1 MTMGDWKD
9 EEARARERVIP
20 LLALAVT
27 GLALFS
33 AGLIIPFVKRDF
45 YEVISG
51 GVAQWRARP
60 FPLVMTGALMV
71 LGIGCLLGASILGRG
86 AERASPAVRRLLY
99 GANTLVAGLF
109 LVGILAFLNVLSNLR
124 LGRFDVFNQTFD
136 YTQSSLYTLA
146 PSTREFITHLRE
158 PVNLYYF
165 HSPFSG
171 SSQFARGETATLVEN
186 CRRIQP
192 ALVSWQV
199 LEIPSETGLRELD
212 ELRKKY
218 QFPEE
223 LGLLVVMGANH
234 EFIKASELVSQQR
247 SGPPGDPSGGTTLQ
261 FLGEGKLLNALVYL
275 SENKTKAAVYLTSGN
290 GEMGR
295 GDGAERSA
303 GMGQVIQALEKD
315 SYKVETLNLGG
326 KNASIPADADIV
338 VMAGP
343 KTDPSAAA
351 LDALE
356 KFLQGGASGKKGKLL
371 VFLGPERERA
381 GGSIIFAP
389 LPRLKAFLRKFKV
402 EVGDQ
407 LVVNGELPAPHTTTI
422 AVANPVVNNALTKP
436 MRGSGGLRPYQFPE
450 ARVVSAMASPPVD
463 PGAAQPGAYSPEAFM
478 IAFGRFD
485 PRPVSD
491 LSQAFEALV
500 KSSGWEKGTS
510 PPVPSGEVSV
520 GVAVTDGGSPRL
532 VVLGNSKG
540 FSDEFQGRGSA
551 GNAVELASN
560 CVNWLRER
568 ANLGSKPSDQVRTER
583 KTYRLEIDQ
592 RTAGFNRLRFL
603 PPALAV
609 LAIAGMGAGVW
620 LIRRR

>member
-1 MTMGDWKD
+1 MSDWKA
-9 EEARARERVIP
+9 EETRARERVLP

-33 AGLIIPFVKRDF
+33 AGLIIPFVKKDF

-51 GVAQWRARP
+51 GVTQWRARP
-60 FPLVMTGALMV
+60 FPLVMTGALLV

-86 AERASPAVRRLLY
+86 GERASPAVRRLLY

-146 PSTREFITHLRE
+146 PSTREFISNLRE

-171 SSQFARGETATLVEN
+171 SSQFARAETATLVEN

-199 LEIPSETGLRELD
+199 LEIPTESGLRELED
-212 ELRKKY
+212 LRKKY

-223 LGLLVVMGANH
+223 LGLLVVMGGNH
-234 EFIKASELVSQQR
+234 EFIKAAELVSQQR
-247 SGPPGDPSGGTTLQ
+247 SGAPGDPNAGATLQ
-261 FLGEGKLLNALVYL
+261 YLGEGKLLNALVYL
-275 SENKTKAAVYLTSGN
+275 SENKTKATVYLTFGN
-290 GEMGR
+290 GEMGKA
-295 GDGAERSA
+295 DGVDRA
-303 GMGQVIQALEKD
+303 GSMGQVVQVLEKD
-315 SYKVETLNLGG
+315 SYKVENLNLGG
-326 KNASIPADADIV
+326 KNSTIPPDADII

-343 KTDPSAAA
+343 KSDPSPAAI
-351 LDALE
+351 DALE
-356 KFLQGGASGKKGKLL
+356 KFLQGGSSGKKGKLL
-371 VFLGPERERA
+371 VLLGPERERA
-381 GGSIIFAP
+381 GGSIGFTP
-389 LPRLKAFLRKFKV
+389 LPRLKALLRKFKV
-402 EVGDQ
+402 EVADQ
-407 LVVNGELPAPHTTTI
+407 LVVNGELPPPHTTTI
-422 AVANPVVNNALTKP
+422 GVANPKVNNALTKP
-436 MRGSGGLRPYQFPE
+436 MRRSGGLRPYEFPE
-450 ARVVSAMASPPVD
+450 ARVVSAVESAPPP
-463 PGAAQPGAYSPEAFM
+463 PGAPQPAVLAAEPFL

-485 PRPVSD
+485 PRPVTD
-491 LSQAFEALV
+491 LTQSIEALIR
-500 KSSGWEKGTS
+500 SPGWEKGTN
-510 PPVPSGEVSV
+510 PPLPKDEITLGVS
-520 GVAVTDGGSPRL
+520 VTDGGSPRL
-532 VVLGNSKG
+532 VVLGNAKG
-540 FSDEFQGRGSA
+540 FSDDYLGRVGS
-551 GNAVELASN
+551 GLSVELASN

-568 ANLGSKPSDQVRTER
+568 SNLGPKPSDQVKTER
-583 KTYRLEIDQ
+583 KTYKLELDQ